1 MNTEADLPNSLDNAQ
16 DRNPIEYPFGFYIE
30 DNHPESSGGSFFWYK
45 TQKELEQA
53 ICNDLIDA
61 LTDGQ
66 GSDIQA
72 VKNEITELFQNS
84 DDELMSHLNVILA
97 ELELQL
103 LFMGSFEELCKGKD
117 EWTKFFRESYREE
130 CLDDIEDMPTKK
142 LQASIK
148 KSEQVDFAEF
158 VAEYMM

>member
-1 MNTEADLPNSLDNAQ
+1 MNTESDLPNSLDNAQ

-30 DNHPESSGGSFFWYK
+30 DNHPESSGGSFFWYTTK
-45 TQKELEQA
+45 KELHQA
-53 ICNDLIDA
+53 ISNDLIDA

-66 GSDIQA
+66 SSDIQA
-72 VKNEITELFQNS
+72 VKNEIAEFIENN
-84 DDELMSHLNVILA
+84 DDELMNHLNVILA

-158 VAEYMM
+158 VADYMM